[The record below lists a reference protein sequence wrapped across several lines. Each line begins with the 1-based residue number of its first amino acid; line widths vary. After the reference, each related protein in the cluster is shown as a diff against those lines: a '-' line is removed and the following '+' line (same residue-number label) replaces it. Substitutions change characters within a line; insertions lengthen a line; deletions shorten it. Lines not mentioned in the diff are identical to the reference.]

1 MIVAMIAAIGKNNAL
16 GKGNTL
22 LWHMPAD
29 MKHFRETTR
38 GHTVIMGRK
47 TFESLRNGPLPKR
60 ENIVITR
67 DTSYNRAQAEQS
79 SHDGMKPGIVVMHSL
94 PEALR
99 YASLEQGKHFEE
111 KQEETEVFI
120 IGGGELYKQGMA
132 FANKL
137 YITRIDDSPE
147 ADTFFPEI
155 GPEWREISK
164 EEFPADTENPYKY
177 TFITYKKTA

>member
-1 MIVAMIAAIGKNNAL
+1 MITAMIAAIGRNNEL
-16 GKGNTL
+16 GKNNTL

-47 TFESLRNGPLPKR
+47 TFESLPNGPLPKR
-60 ENIVITR
+60 ENIVVTR
-67 DTSYNRAQAEQS
+67 DRDYLR
-79 SHDGMKPGIVVMHSL
+79 PGIVVMHSL

-99 YASLEQGKHFEE
+99 YAALEQGKHFEE
-111 KQEETEVFI
+111 KQEETEIFI
-120 IGGGELYKQGMA
+120 IGGGELYKEGMN

-155 GPEWREISK
+155 GPEWKEISK
-164 EEFPADTENPYKY
+164 EEHESDSENPHAY
-177 TFITYKKTA
+177 TFITYKKTAQ

>member
-1 MIVAMIAAIGKNNAL
+1 MIVSVIAAIGNNNAL
-16 GKGNTL
+16 GKDNTL

-47 TFESLRNGPLPKR
+47 TFESLPNGPLPKR

-67 DTSYNRAQAEQS
+67 DTGYI
-79 SHDGMKPGIVVMHSL
+79 KTGIVVMHSL

-99 YASLEQGKHFEE
+99 YAALEQGKHFEE
-111 KQEETEVFI
+111 KQEETEIFI
-120 IGGGELYKQGMA
+120 IGGGELYKEGMA

-147 ADTFFPEI
+147 ADVFFPEI
-155 GPEWREISK
+155 GDGWK
-164 EEFPADTENPYKY
+164 ETSSEKHEADAENPHAY
-177 TFITYKKTA
+177 TFLTYKKTA

>member
-1 MIVAMIAAIGKNNAL
+1 MIAAIGNNNAL

-47 TFESLRNGPLPKR
+47 TFESLPNGPLPKR
-60 ENIVITR
+60 ENIVVTR
-67 DTSYNRAQAEQS
+67 DTSYARE
-79 SHDGMKPGIVVMHSL
+79 GIVVMHSL

-99 YASLEQGKHFEE
+99 YAALEQGKHFEE

-120 IGGGELYKQGMA
+120 IGGGELYKEGMN

-155 GPEWREISK
+155 GAGWK
-164 EEFPADTENPYKY
+164 ETSIERHEADAENPHAY
-177 TFITYKKTA
+177 TFLTYKKTA

>member
-16 GKGNTL
+16 GKDNTL
-22 LWHMPAD
+22 LWSMPAD
-29 MKHFRETTR
+29 MKHFRDTTR

-47 TFESLRNGPLPKR
+47 TFESLPNGPLPKR
-60 ENIVITR
+60 ENIVVTR
-67 DTSYNRAQAEQS
+67 DTNYTR
-79 SHDGMKPGIVVMHSL
+79 PGIVVMHSL

-111 KQEETEVFI
+111 KQEETEIFI
-120 IGGGELYKQGMA
+120 IGGGELYKQGIS

-155 GPEWREISK
+155 GPEWKEISREDK
-164 EEFPADTENPYKY
+164 EPDEENKFPYS
-177 TFITYKKTA
+177 FITYKKTA

>member
-1 MIVAMIAAIGKNNAL
+1 MIAAIGKNNAL
-16 GKGNTL
+16 GKDNTL
-22 LWHMPAD
+22 LWNMPAD

-47 TFESLRNGPLPKR
+47 TFESLPNGPLPKR
-60 ENIVITR
+60 ENIVVTR
-67 DTSYNRAQAEQS
+67 EKGYSR
-79 SHDGMKPGIVVMHSL
+79 PGIVVMHSL
-94 PEALR
+94 EEALR

-111 KQEETEVFI
+111 KQEETEIFI
-120 IGGGELYKQGMA
+120 IGGGELYKAGMA

-155 GPEWREISK
+155 GPEWKEISK
-164 EEFPADTENPYKY
+164 EEHLPDAEHIHAY
-177 TFITYKKTA
+177 TFFVYKK

>member
-1 MIVAMIAAIGKNNAL
+1 MIVSMIAAIGKNNQL
-16 GKGNTL
+16 GKDNTL

-47 TFESLRNGPLPKR
+47 TFESLPNGPLPKR
-60 ENIVITR
+60 ENIVVTR
-67 DTSYNRAQAEQS
+67 DTGY
-79 SHDGMKPGIVVMHSL
+79 MKTGIVVMHSL

-99 YASLEQGKHFEE
+99 YAALEQGKHFEE

-120 IGGGELYKQGMA
+120 IGGGELYKEGMN

-155 GPEWREISK
+155 DSKWKEISK
-164 EEFPADTENPYKY
+164 EEFPADAENPHAY
-177 TFITYKKTA
+177 TFLTYKKTA